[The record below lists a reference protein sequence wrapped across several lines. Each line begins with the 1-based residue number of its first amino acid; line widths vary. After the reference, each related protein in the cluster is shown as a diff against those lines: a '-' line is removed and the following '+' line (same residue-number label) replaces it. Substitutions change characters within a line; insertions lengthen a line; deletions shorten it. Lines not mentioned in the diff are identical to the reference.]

1 MNRVGLYGGSGFIG
15 THFQQMLKKISNN
28 NFQIHLL
35 PHRGSPEEIKNALRK
50 FNALSG
56 ESTQASI
63 LYLAE
68 NNEIAQADKLS
79 SDYSKL
85 NTKRLRFILSNT
97 DSRIIYAS
105 SVGVYGDLS
114 ELPHHP
120 ADSVNPLN
128 SYAYSKLDCEK
139 LVLQA
144 GGIVARLSN
153 VYGQGMSNKNIIS
166 DVLKQ
171 ITTKGID
178 SIKIIN
184 GTPIRDMIHVSD
196 VTSCLLAMTTIPKK
210 GVYNVATGIDVSM
223 KDLVMT
229 ILEAAQLGGCNL
241 VESNHSKTTSCIS
254 LDISK
259 TKEEFEWS
267 PSIRLKDGLKEL
279 I

>member
-1 MNRVGLYGGSGFIG
+1 MNVVGLYGGSGFIG
-15 THFQQMLKKISNN
+15 AHFQKTLKKISNN
-28 NFQIHLL
+28 NSQIHLL
-35 PHRGSPEEIKNALRK
+35 PHRGSPEEIKTALRE
-50 FNALSG
+50 FDALSL

-68 NNEIAQADKLS
+68 NNEIAQAGKLS

-120 ADSVNPLN
+120 SGSVNPLN
-128 SYAYSKLDCEK
+128 SYAHSKLDCEK

-153 VYGQGMSNKNIIS
+153 IYGQGMSKKNIIS

-171 ITTKGID
+171 ITAKGVD
-178 SIKIIN
+178 SINIIN
-184 GTPIRDMIHVSD
+184 GTPIRDMIHISD
-196 VTSCLLAMTTIPKK
+196 VISCLLAMTTNPKK

-229 ILEAAQLGGCNL
+229 ILEAAKLEDCNL
-241 VESNHSKTTSCIS
+241 MESNQSKATSCIS

-259 TKEEFEWS
+259 TKEVFEWS
-267 PSIRLKDGLKEL
+267 PCIKLKDGLKEL

>member
-1 MNRVGLYGGSGFIG
+1 MNVVGLYGESGFIG
-15 THFQQMLKKISNN
+15 AHFQQMLEKSSNN
-28 NFQIHLL
+28 NSQIYLL
-35 PHRGSPEEIKNALRK
+35 PHRGSPEEIKTALK
-50 FNALSG
+50 EFDVLSS

-79 SDYSKL
+79 SDYAKL

-97 DSRIIYAS
+97 DSKIIYAS

-120 ADSVNPLN
+120 SGPVNPLN
-128 SYAYSKLDCEK
+128 SYAHSKLDCEK

-153 VYGQGMSNKNIIS
+153 IYGQGMSKKNIIS

-171 ITTKGID
+171 ITTKGVDAIN
-178 SIKIIN
+178 IIN

-210 GVYNVATGIDVSM
+210 GVYNVASGINVSM
-223 KDLVMT
+223 KDLAMI

-241 VESNHSKTTSCIS
+241 VESNKSKATSCIS

-259 TKEEFEWS
+259 TKEVFDWS
-267 PSIRLKDGLKEL
+267 PCIRLKDGLKEL

>member
-1 MNRVGLYGGSGFIG
+1 MNVVGLYGESGFIG
-15 THFQQMLKKISNN
+15 AHFQQMLEKSSNN
-28 NFQIHLL
+28 NSQIYLL
-35 PHRGSPEEIKNALRK
+35 PHRGSPEEIKTALK
-50 FNALSG
+50 EFDVLSS

-120 ADSVNPLN
+120 SGSVNPLN
-128 SYAYSKLDCEK
+128 SYAHSKLDCEK

-153 VYGQGMSNKNIIS
+153 IYGQGMSKKNIIS

-171 ITTKGID
+171 ITTKDVDAIN
-178 SIKIIN
+178 IIN

-210 GVYNVATGIDVSM
+210 GVYNVASGINVSM
-223 KDLVMT
+223 KDLAMI

-241 VESNHSKTTSCIS
+241 VESNKSKATSCIS

-259 TKEEFEWS
+259 TKEVFDWS
-267 PSIRLKDGLKEL
+267 PCIRLKDGLKEL